1 VDDSKTVGQ
10 KSCQDDNMIQRLKPK
25 SEFSRNVLT
34 LMTGTTI
41 AQAIPIAISPILTR
55 IYSPEDFGLLA
66 LFLAVFSI
74 LSIITTGR
82 YELAIMSPE
91 SDDEAKDIVFL
102 SILVAILVFFITTIL
117 IWFFGAEIAIFL
129 GNSEVKNWLYFIPF
143 MVLSSGVYQSIDYW
157 LNRQKIYRGMAENKL
172 IQASGVSILQL
183 LTGVFS
189 KSGLILGSVFGWIV
203 SIFII
208 FSRSNI
214 KYSDFRL
221 KKSKKALLK
230 YKDYP
235 LLQAPSSLL
244 NAIAGQSPV
253 IFISRSFIDSTVGF
267 FSLVL
272 KILNAPTAIISK
284 SIGQVFFQKVSEH
297 ANLSPHLLLND
308 IYSAAFK
315 LAMLSVLLFSP
326 IVLFGPELFSVVFGS
341 EWIQAGYYAQIL
353 VFSIAVKFVVSPL
366 STIFLA
372 IDRIKVV
379 SIWQLAYFC
388 ITILVLVLATS
399 FEFEKFLW
407 VYVFSEITMY
417 VLYFLLM
424 LYTVKKHTAMK
435 EL

>member
-1 VDDSKTVGQ
+1 
-10 KSCQDDNMIQRLKPK
+10 
-25 SEFSRNVLT
+25 
-34 LMTGTTI
+34 MTGTTI
-41 AQAIPIAISPILTR
+41 AQAVPIAISPILTR

-74 LSIITTGR
+74 LSMIATGR

-102 SILVAILVFFITTIL
+102 SILIAIFVFFITIIL
-117 IWFFGAEIAIFL
+117 LWFNGAEITIFL
-129 GNSEVKNWLYFIPF
+129 GNPEVESWLYLIPF
-143 MVLSSGVYQSIDYW
+143 MVLSSGVYQSVDYW
-157 LNRQKIYRGMAENKL
+157 LNRQKLYRGMAENKL
-172 IQASGVSILQL
+172 IQVSSVSILQVL
-183 LTGVFS
+183 IGVFS
-189 KSGLILGSVFGWIV
+189 KSGLILGSVFGWLISTFIV
-203 SIFII
+203 

-214 KYSDFRL
+214 KHSDFRL
-221 KKSKKALLK
+221 KKTKKVLLK

-235 LLQAPSSLL
+235 LFQAPSSLL
-244 NAIAGQSPV
+244 NTIAAQSPV
-253 IFISRSFIDSTVGF
+253 IFISKSFVDSTVGF

-272 KILNAPTAIISK
+272 KVLNTPTTLISR

-308 IYSAAFK
+308 IYSTALK
-315 LAMLSVLLFSP
+315 LTILSVLLFSP
-326 IVLFGPELFSVVFGS
+326 IVLFGPELFSVIFGS

-372 IDRIKVV
+372 IDKIKVA

-388 ITILVLVLATS
+388 ITISVLILATS

-407 VYVFSEITMY
+407 IYVFSEIAMY

-424 LYTVKKHTAMK
+424 LYAIKKRAIVK
-435 EL
+435 

>member
-1 VDDSKTVGQ
+1 
-10 KSCQDDNMIQRLKPK
+10 MIQRLKPK
-25 SEFSRNVLT
+25 SEFSRNVFT

-41 AQAIPIAISPILTR
+41 AQAVPIAISPILTR

-66 LFLAVFSI
+66 LFLAVFYI
-74 LSIITTGR
+74 LSMIATGR

-102 SILVAILVFFITTIL
+102 SILIAIFVFFITIIL
-117 IWFFGAEIAIFL
+117 LWFNGAEIAIFL
-129 GNSEVKNWLYFIPF
+129 GNPEVESWLYLIPF
-143 MVLSSGVYQSIDYW
+143 MILSSGVYQSVDYW
-157 LNRQKIYRGMAENKL
+157 LNRQKLYRGMAENKL
-172 IQASGVSILQL
+172 IQVSSVSILQVL
-183 LTGVFS
+183 IGVFS
-189 KSGLILGSVFGWIV
+189 KSGLILGSVFGWLISTFIV
-203 SIFII
+203 

-214 KYSDFRL
+214 KHSDFRL
-221 KKSKKALLK
+221 KKTKKVLLK

-235 LLQAPSSLL
+235 LFQAPSSLL
-244 NAIAGQSPV
+244 NTIAAQSPV
-253 IFISRSFIDSTVGF
+253 IFISKSFVDSTVGF

-272 KILNAPTAIISK
+272 KVLNTPTTLISR

-308 IYSAAFK
+308 IYSTALK
-315 LAMLSVLLFSP
+315 LTILSVLLFSP
-326 IVLFGPELFSVVFGS
+326 IVLFGTELFSVIFGS

-372 IDRIKVV
+372 IDKIKVA

-388 ITILVLVLATS
+388 ITISVLILATS

-407 VYVFSEITMY
+407 IYVFSEIAMY

-424 LYTVKKHTAMK
+424 LYAIKKRAIVK
-435 EL
+435 

>member
-1 VDDSKTVGQ
+1 
-10 KSCQDDNMIQRLKPK
+10 MIQRLKPK

-41 AQAIPIAISPILTR
+41 AQAVPIAISPILTR

-74 LSIITTGR
+74 LSMIATGR

-102 SILVAILVFFITTIL
+102 SILIAIFVFFITIIL
-117 IWFFGAEIAIFL
+117 LWFNGAEITIFL
-129 GNSEVKNWLYFIPF
+129 GNPEVESWLYLIPF
-143 MVLSSGVYQSIDYW
+143 MVLSSGVYQSVDYW
-157 LNRQKIYRGMAENKL
+157 LNRQKLYRGMAENKL
-172 IQASGVSILQL
+172 IQVSSVSILQVL
-183 LTGVFS
+183 IGVFS
-189 KSGLILGSVFGWIV
+189 KSGLILGSVFGWLISTFIV
-203 SIFII
+203 

-214 KYSDFRL
+214 KHSDFRL
-221 KKSKKALLK
+221 KKTKKVLLK

-235 LLQAPSSLL
+235 LFQAPSSLL
-244 NAIAGQSPV
+244 NTIAAQSPV
-253 IFISRSFIDSTVGF
+253 IFISKSFVDSTVGF

-272 KILNAPTAIISK
+272 KVLNTPTTLISR

-308 IYSAAFK
+308 IYSTALK
-315 LAMLSVLLFSP
+315 LTILSVLLFSP
-326 IVLFGPELFSVVFGS
+326 IVLFGPELFSVIFGS

-372 IDRIKVV
+372 IDKIKVA

-388 ITILVLVLATS
+388 ITISVLILATS

-407 VYVFSEITMY
+407 IYVFSEIAMY

-424 LYTVKKHTAMK
+424 LYAIKKRAIVK
-435 EL
+435 